1 MLETILATIRAT
13 FTPEVAPEVAP
24 EVKKMLAMLNGAG
37 NAMSRREMQQQLDLS
52 DEKHFREFYLQPAV
66 AGGLIEMTVPQRPT
80 SRLQKYR
87 LTRKGSQLLTAEG

>member
-1 MLETILATIRAT
+1 MLETILETIRAT
-13 FTPEVAPEVAP
+13 LRANLTPEVTPEVAP

-66 AGGLIEMTVPQRPT
+66 AGGLIEMTVQ
-80 SRLQKYR
+80 Q
-87 LTRKGSQLLTAEG
+87 

>member
-13 FTPEVAPEVAP
+13 FTPEVAP